1 MAYYTNPYFNQK
13 YVPETYTYDELD
25 KKIALSGWDILK
37 NPTDE
42 MIPYLCQLLK
52 VADIADVDPAVII
65 QNEEN
70 FDFNKYLDTFYKQL
84 SSMDEGRVNFYEVWQ
99 ELSTTIVPRALTQIE
114 LAQSGGCQIIDGFI
128 CNSDG
133 VKIKEKT
140 SVCDENSDYKSPITY
155 DQITNTVTTFMDRK
169 KDDHADDFVV
179 YLRNKYLN
187 QGWTL
192 QLFYM
197 EKFFLFYVKA
207 SKDDNETAFY
217 RYYKDRKDY
226 ISNNLG
232 IAITVENSI
241 KNSDL
246 FGNVDILVTSNLIE
260 SFSSPIPKTY
270 S

>member
-70 FDFNKYLDTFYKQL
+70 FDFNTYLDTFYKQL

-140 SVCDENSDYKSPITY
+140 SVCDENSDYRSPITY

-169 KDDHADDFVV
+169 KNDHADDLIEHIKTNYINNGWSIELI
-179 YLRNKYLN
+179 YLKNFYSFFIRAIKNKHA
-187 QGWTL
+187 Q
-192 QLFYM
+192 
-197 EKFFLFYVKA
+197 FF
-207 SKDDNETAFY
+207 
-217 RYYKDRKDY
+217 RYFLDRREY
-226 ISNNLG
+226 ISEKLNLPLN
-232 IAITVENSI
+232 INESYDPTLKTDAF
-241 KNSDL
+241 D
-246 FGNVDILVTSNLIE
+246 TSNLNE
-260 SFSSPIPKTY
+260 VLMTPIPKTY